1 MRGLNSAS
9 LTRIVSS
16 TPSRLWYTSSLVKR
30 RTSNPKA
37 RSAAERAASR
47 AISSSVECVAPSTS
61 TIVRA
66 SKQELRNYCDAYFN
80 SLFLF
85 FGAQSVIE
93 GSMSVGKLIAFNIIA
108 SQVVQPILRLSQL
121 WQDLQQ
127 VQVSV
132 ARLGEMSIT
141 PMNTSVKTRSSSDV
155 RPCPVRKPRIVS
167 SSRMRA
173 IVCPAARVSKQASG
187 SRKR

>member
-1 MRGLNSAS
+1 MKKQPEVLAAEILPAAS
-9 LTRIVSS
+9 LSEPSAEPQTLMAAGDEGLRLIKAFLRIRDPALRATAVDFVSE
-16 TPSRLWYTSSLVKR
+16 L
-30 RTSNPKA
+30 A
-37 RSAAERAASR
+37 GRS
-47 AISSSVECVAPSTS
+47 
-61 TIVRA
+61 
-66 SKQELRNYCDAYFN
+66 QQWNYGDAYFN

-93 GSMSVGKLIAFNIIA
+93 GSMSVGKLIAFNMIA

-121 WQDLQQ
+121 WQDFQQ

-141 PMNTSVKTRSSSDV
+141 PMNTSVKTRSSSEV
-155 RPCPVRKPRIVS
+155 RPWPVRKPRIVS